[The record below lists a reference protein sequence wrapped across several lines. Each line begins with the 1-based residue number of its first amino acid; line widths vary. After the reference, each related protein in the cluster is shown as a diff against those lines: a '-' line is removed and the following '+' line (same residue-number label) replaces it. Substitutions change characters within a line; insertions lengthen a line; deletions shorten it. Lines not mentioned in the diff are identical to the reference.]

1 MYQPY
6 SITLSVKGIVFE
18 NEKVWLRRNE
28 RDEWEIPGGKLER
41 GEQPEATVVREIR
54 EELGLDVSVLDI
66 SQAHVHTVG
75 RSYDEEN
82 GVAVITYL

>member
-54 EELGLDVSVLDI
+54 EDSGWTCLF
-66 SQAHVHTVG
+66 
-75 RSYDEEN
+75 
-82 GVAVITYL
+82 